1 MDFAPEDEGVFAL
14 SLVEQPAYE
23 EAAEFV
29 YLSAEDALLL
39 AFDKETKN
47 IIGYAMVPDVPIFR
61 RNTPMT
67 KDGKPCNIMFAKDAI
82 EKAARAFMK
91 NQNNKNITLEHE
103 SNTYDV
109 AVVESWITGA
119 TDSRLEEK
127 GIKVHPGG
135 WAVVCSI
142 ENPDVL
148 NLIEEGKL
156 NGFSIEGRFSK
167 IEEINLNTE
176 IFMNEEQ
183 IKELTERIA
192 TLEAALKELA
202 NKLAPVAEVAEE
214 AVAAVE
220 EGQAAAGGAAPVE
233 AEAEPAAADAA
244 KKKEEEDAKALQTLK
259 AENKKLQE
267 EFTALSAQ
275 LKSITDQAGQA
286 KKEKS
291 FFDNFRK

>member
-61 RNTPMT
+61 RNTPLT
-67 KDGKPCNIMFAKDAI
+67 KDGKPCNIMFAKESIA
-82 EKAARAFMK
+82 KAARAFMK
-91 NQNNKNITLEHE
+91 NQNNKNITLEHD
-103 SNTYDV
+103 SKTYDV

-142 ENPDVL
+142 ENPEVL

-167 IEEINLNTE
+167 IEEIKLNTE

-183 IKELTERIA
+183 IKELTDRIA
-192 TLEAALKELA
+192 ALETILKELA
-202 NKLAPVAEVAEE
+202 DKLAPVADVAEE
-214 AVAAVE
+214 AVGAVE
-220 EGQAAAGGAAPVE
+220 EGKAAAVEAAPVE
-233 AEAEPAAADAA
+233 AEAAPGAEEA
-244 KKKEEEDAKALQTLK
+244 KKKEEEDAKALQALK
-259 AENKKLQE
+259 AENKKLQA

-286 KKEKS
+286 KKEPS